1 VPQQFTFLNSFDSL
15 SPTIST
21 MQDSP
26 FIVPTE
32 TPAIYRESVYIKALK
47 ILREGKLSPVDLFL
61 YALNEDIPSNFRYRQ
76 GLYWDGGKFNEV
88 LDTLKNSCDGSTRL
102 KRWFIDSRLDLL
114 HEIIDDEMDSVK
126 KRCTMPLDDISP
138 QYIDNWSFETH
149 VGAVAINEA
158 PTLFKILLRAA
169 QTQLAAVK
177 NKIKKPDTVS
187 QI

>member
-1 VPQQFTFLNSFDSL
+1 L
-15 SPTIST
+15 
-21 MQDSP
+21 
-26 FIVPTE
+26 
-32 TPAIYRESVYIKALK
+32 YR
-47 ILREGKLSPVDLFL
+47 
-61 YALNEDIPSNFRYRQ
+61 
-76 GLYWDGGKFNEV
+76 DGGKFNEV

-102 KRWFIDSRLDLL
+102 KRWFIDSGLDLL

-138 QYIDNWSFETH
+138 QYIDNWSFKTY

-169 QTQLAAVK
+169 QTQLATVK
-177 NKIKKPDTVS
+177 NKIKKPDMVS